1 MNLHKLQEVVHRLGK
16 GKSGLENIRM
26 ERVSTLS
33 VSCYQENIA
42 QLQNF
47 VQEVDKEN
55 NNIKI
60 LLDKKNNE
68 LIAIKD
74 NHEELILKFEDLQQ
88 HSSSL
93 KQGIH
98 QLASVLGIEER
109 DCEKILEKTAK
120 FCE

>member
-1 MNLHKLQEVVHRLGK
+1 MQEISNKLGHGKNGLQNLK
-16 GKSGLENIRM
+16 M
-26 ERVSTLS
+26 ERLSTLS
-33 VSCYQENIA
+33 VSCYQENIL

-68 LIAIKD
+68 LIKIKD
-74 NHEELILKFEDLQQ
+74 NHEDLIAQFEDLQQ

-93 KQGIH
+93 KKEILH
-98 QLASVLGIEER
+98 LASALGVEER
-109 DCEKILEKTAK
+109 DCEKILEKAVK
-120 FCE
+120 FCKGMT